1 MFNIKTNFIMKR
13 NYFGLVSMV
22 SLFFLVS
29 CENEELNN
37 NQPISPKEK
46 SVESELIT
54 LKSGATVE
62 LKDGK
67 YFWMGDVM
75 LSSAQLKQLEE
86 TGDIF
91 IESQEIGKNEGDLL
105 SSPATGYIS
114 VPQNINTRS
123 TAIYP
128 TPYNLWAMVRFTYA
142 KSGTG
147 TTLNSYTRSLVKEA
161 LEYWEAH
168 TNVRFYNA
176 TDQPTID
183 PTYGFA
189 YPYVNFCDGNSNASY
204 VGRIDGRQ
212 DLTLVPYGCSVGT
225 VIHEIGHAI
234 GLLHEQ
240 CRYDRDNYVTVN
252 INNVS
257 SENRHNFDKRT
268 SNYLCTGAFDFESI
282 MLYSSYDFAINSSI
296 PTMTK
301 KDGTTFTAQRN
312 RLSDLD
318 KRFPNTYYLPYTAR
332 SDVYRE
338 LDDVVYDSNNNRLT
352 EQERL
357 QLQAQLNNGNPNP
370 PAGGRIPNEF

>member
-13 NYFGLVSMV
+13 NYFGLVSMI

-37 NQPISPKEK
+37 NQPISSKEI

-128 TPYNLWAMVRFTYA
+128 TP
-142 KSGTG
+142 
-147 TTLNSYTRSLVKEA
+147 
-161 LEYWEAH
+161 
-168 TNVRFYNA
+168 
-176 TDQPTID
+176 I
-183 PTYGFA
+183 
-189 YPYVNFCDGNSNASY
+189 
-204 VGRIDGRQ
+204 
-212 DLTLVPYGCSVGT
+212 
-225 VIHEIGHAI
+225 
-234 GLLHEQ
+234 
-240 CRYDRDNYVTVN
+240 
-252 INNVS
+252 
-257 SENRHNFDKRT
+257 
-268 SNYLCTGAFDFESI
+268 
-282 MLYSSYDFAINSSI
+282 
-296 PTMTK
+296 
-301 KDGTTFTAQRN
+301 
-312 RLSDLD
+312 
-318 KRFPNTYYLPYTAR
+318 
-332 SDVYRE
+332 
-338 LDDVVYDSNNNRLT
+338 
-352 EQERL
+352 
-357 QLQAQLNNGNPNP
+357 
-370 PAGGRIPNEF
+370 